1 MAQQE
6 VEITVTIKFD
16 GEPEEAK
23 RAGIDFAEQFIT
35 RRTKNWDTNF
45 GDLRPIVSYTEPVV
59 VSLDKEPEAE

>member
-16 GEPEEAK
+16 GEVEDAK
-23 RAGIDFAEQFIT
+23 RAGIDFAEQFIM
-35 RRTKNWDTNF
+35 RRTKNWDANF
-45 GDLRPIVSYTEPVV
+45 GDLMPVISYKEPVV